1 MANVKISQ
9 LPAATSPL
17 DSTVEMPVVQGGVTK
32 RAPVNTIGFLQ
43 SAAGA
48 VLRTVQA
55 KLSDLLTVTDFGA
68 VGDGVTNDT
77 TAITAADAA
86 SGKIYSPRGVY
97 DTTIASTTLRGPFW
111 GQGQIED
118 SANNKRAPWFSAIA
132 AAPSSLGNANSIE
145 TAFNGD
151 LAAVQLPIEHRITGA
166 ATLGQP
172 TTGYLYTNEA
182 YPVFGYLYNSSGWN
196 QSTSGNDGRTAAC
209 FSRAKVDNYGQG
221 DCVAYNATAFVTGA
235 KAGATSFLANP
246 AASLFNGDMTAGQD
260 GVYLNP
266 YEIALDDNG
275 FDVACIGHVINMDRT
290 VATGALDAWWSAFRA
305 QSTGSASVN
314 NILSS
319 VGKFNTGI
327 DMAMSS
333 LDFGANQAAI
343 SLKQNQR
350 IYLNNASSNDNYST
364 TFNGDYITYSSGISG
379 ILFVAGGTASLQVTS
394 SQVTTTVPTVAPGL
408 RVNAATAT
416 ATAGQLAFGTTT
428 AATATAGAAGALPL
442 QVLGYLV
449 ANLGGTNIKIPYYAA

>member
-1 MANVKISQ
+1 MAFVKITD
-9 LPAATSPL
+9 LIAATAPL
-17 DSTVEMPVVQGGVTK
+17 VGTELFEVVQSGVSK
-32 RAPVNTIGFLQ
+32 RAAVNSIGFLQ

-48 VLRTVQA
+48 VLRTIQS
-55 KLSDLLTVTDFGA
+55 KMSDLLTVTDFGA

-77 TAITAADAA
+77 TAITAADAT
-86 SGKIYSPRGVY
+86 SGKIYSPSGVY
-97 DTTIASTTLRGPFW
+97 DTTITSTTLRGPFW
-111 GQGQIED
+111 GQGQIKD
-118 SANNKRAPWFSAIA
+118 SVNNKRAPWFSAIA
-132 AAPSSLGNANSIE
+132 AAPLPLGNASSIE

-151 LAAVQLPIEHRITGA
+151 LAAVQLPIEHRITGS

-209 FSRAKVDNYGQG
+209 FSRVKVDNYGQG

-235 KAGATSFLANP
+235 RAGATTFLANP
-246 AASLFNGDMTAGQD
+246 AASLFNGDMTAGQA

-266 YEIALDDNG
+266 YEIALNDNG
-275 FDVACIGHVINMDRT
+275 FDVACIGHVINMNRT
-290 VATGALDAWWSAFRA
+290 VATGALGAWWSAFRT
-305 QSTGSASVN
+305 QSTGSVAVN
-314 NILSS
+314 NILSG
-319 VGKFNTGI
+319 VGTFNTGI
-327 DMAMSS
+327 DMTMPN
-333 LDFGANQAAI
+333 LNFGANQAAI

-364 TFNGDYITYSSGISG
+364 TFNGDYIAYSSGVSG
-379 ILFVAGGTASLQVTS
+379 ILLVVGGTPSLQVTS
-394 SQVTTTVPTVAPGL
+394 SQMTTTVPTVTPGL

-428 AATATAGAAGALPL
+428 AATATAGASGALPL